1 MYPHERSLVTRMK
14 DRPFAILGVNSDGS
28 AGTLRAI
35 LAENKLPWRNW
46 VDGDTDGPIGRAWN
60 VSAWPTTYLIDHRG
74 VIRGRDLYG
83 EALDRMVDELV
94 LEAERAQAVR

>member
-1 MYPHERSLVTRMK
+1 MYPHERSLVARMK

-28 AGTLRAI
+28 AETLRAI
-35 LAENKLPWRNW
+35 LAKNKLPWRNW

-74 VIRGRDLYG
+74 VIRGRDAHG
-83 EALDRMVDELV
+83 AELDRLIDALV
-94 LEAERAQAVR
+94 LEAERAKPAR